1 MASKGII
8 FILQKMMHK
17 ALKPLFLAVTGL
29 LLVLL
34 SHWLYRLYEQTPEQL
49 AEQCGKAMEKKFL
62 QMEQALSGMDS
73 MLVRGDVGALIE
85 YYEKYQIALYHFSS
99 DSLVFWNTSRLQP
112 ELRLRLLK
120 SGTGMVK
127 LSQGYCLYSTRS
139 NSKTNN
145 VALCLVKPDYP
156 IQNNYL
162 KNDFLAWTGLN
173 EQLVFT
179 QDSLGAFPVRA
190 GNTVLFSFKTQ
201 DARFFDSRLIAWC
214 SLLFFLGLVL
224 FVLSVLQWKEKRSQ
238 PLDMV
243 WLLPALFLLRVSIS
257 ALKWP
262 EFLYQSSLYD
272 VREFGDA
279 SGFLSNYFGDLL
291 LNGLFLLFAVTLVY
305 RKVSRLNT
313 GKFNLLYGLL
323 YLVLIFTAYGQFNH
337 GIASMVQNST
347 LSFDFLS
354 VFNMKPLA
362 IFGVAIIGICS
373 LAILVGL
380 RGLYALLV
388 AEGKYGHWLFLLMVA
403 AVCVLH
409 YFSFTQK
416 SVTES
421 FWMLAPAFA
430 FFLLKPLRAQ
440 NFTYTLI
447 VFVLLCSVF
456 ASYFFTFYLEKNQ
469 QAEMKLISFRLSERQ
484 DPALENEYKG
494 LPEKI
499 KNDQR
504 LKNLIVLLPNTRLEI
519 AQLLKQNYFNAYFD
533 RYTTDFLLF
542 DKKCQPLLEHSNP
555 VYWNQG
561 YFEDQLSYHS
571 DSTFS
576 EGLYFVKDYR
586 LSTRYI
592 SKIPLGENT
601 LFAVME
607 AKELGEQGSFPDLL
621 LDESQQKQEK
631 LGHLSYA
638 VYRSDRLVNH
648 YGEFNYPHFT
658 PEPEKL
664 ESDKTTYT
672 HYVFEPEPGTKVVLS
687 EKVKSLTEKLTYNS
701 YFFLLFSLLSFLL
714 LTVYR
719 FLFSN
724 RLAPATLTQRIQGSI
739 IVLLLL
745 AMTAVGITSSRL
757 VSQQFENENKKE
769 LSIKSSIILNEL
781 LNQFSSE
788 NLFDGSQREL
798 INQRIKEYARV
809 FNSDVSLFNAQGQLV
824 NTSQPKLYDLGLSA
838 GLVNPRA
845 YYGIKQNKVYSGKV
859 TESAGNLIYSSH
871 YEPVYNETKNL
882 QGFINL
888 PYFAKQSGLLVELS
902 GIISGLINVYLVL
915 FMLSLASGLVLSR
928 YITQPLRL
936 IKQQIARISLGK
948 RNEQIQWQSRDEI
961 GKLVYEYNQMLSK
974 LEESANL
981 LAQSERE
988 SAWREMAKQVAHEI
1002 KNPLT
1007 PMKLNLQYLQ
1017 HLNKTSPDDFKLKF
1031 EQASAGI
1038 IEQIDA
1044 LANIATE
1051 FSNFAKLPGA
1061 QLQDIAP
1068 LDILQSAVHL
1078 FNKQPR
1084 LRIVFDAAERHRLC
1098 KGDKEQCMRVFNNIL
1113 SNAVEA
1119 LDGVAE
1125 PEITIQCK
1133 WNDGTLLVSIRDNG
1147 CGIPKNM
1154 QASLFTPSFTTKTT
1168 GSGLG
1173 LAMVKNIMQGFG
1185 GRVWFESEPS
1195 QGSTFYLE
1203 FVRSGDGKSVKEL
1216 D

>member
-1 MASKGII
+1 
-8 FILQKMMHK
+8 MMHK

-34 SHWLYRLYEQTPEQL
+34 SHWLYRVYEQTPEQL
-49 AEQCGKAMEKKFL
+49 AERCGKAMEKKFMH
-62 QMEQALSGMDS
+62 MEQALSGMDTV
-73 MLVRGDVGALIE
+73 LFRGDLGVLIA
-85 YYEKYQIALYHFSS
+85 YYEKDQVALYRFSS

-112 ELRLRLLK
+112 DRRLAQMK
-120 SGTGMVK
+120 PGIGMMK
-127 LSQGYCLYSTRS
+127 LPQGYCLYSTRS
-139 NSKTNN
+139 KARTTD
-145 VALCLVKPDYP
+145 VALCLVKPDYI

-162 KNDFLAWTGLN
+162 KNDFLPWTGLN
-173 EQLVFT
+173 EQHVFT
-179 QDSLGAFPVRA
+179 HDSLGAFHVKA
-190 GNTVLFSFKTQ
+190 GKAVLFSFKTQ
-201 DARFFDSRLIAWC
+201 EVGFIDPLVIEWC

-224 FVLSVLQWKEKRSQ
+224 FVLSVLQWNAKRTRAVD
-238 PLDMV
+238 LV

-257 ALKWP
+257 AFKWP

-291 LNGLFLLFAVTLVY
+291 LNVLFLLFAVTLVY
-305 RKVSRLNT
+305 RQVSRLIT
-313 GKFNLLYGLL
+313 GKFKLLYGLL
-323 YLVLIFTAYGQFNH
+323 YLVLIFIAYGQFNQ

-362 IFGVAIIGICS
+362 IFGVAIIGLCS
-373 LAILVGL
+373 LVILVGL
-380 RGLYALLV
+380 RGLYALV
-388 AEGKYGHWLFLLMVA
+388 VKEGNKGHWLFLLLVV
-403 AVCVLH
+403 AVCMLY
-409 YFSFTQK
+409 YFSFTHK

-456 ASYFFTFYLEKNQ
+456 ASYFFSVYLEKNQ
-469 QAEMKLISFRLSERQ
+469 HAEMKLISFRLSERQ

-561 YFEDQLSYHS
+561 YFDDQLNYHS

-576 EGLYFVKDYR
+576 EGLYFIKDYR
-586 LSTRYI
+586 LSTRYV
-592 SKIPLGENT
+592 SKLALGENT
-601 LFAVME
+601 LFVVME

-621 LDESQQKQEK
+621 LDESQQKQDK

-664 ESDKTTYT
+664 ESDKSTYT
-672 HYVFEPEPGTKVVLS
+672 HYVFEPESGTKVVLS

-757 VSQQFENENKKE
+757 VTRQFDNENKKE

-838 GLVNPRA
+838 GLVNPKA
-845 YYGIKQNKVYSGKV
+845 YYGIKQNTVYSGKV
-859 TESAGNLIYSSH
+859 TESAGNLVYSSH
-871 YEPVYNETKNL
+871 YEPVYNAAKQL

-902 GIISGLINVYLVL
+902 GIISGLINVYMVL

-948 RNEQIQWQSRDEI
+948 RNEHIQWQSRDEI
-961 GKLVYEYNQMLSK
+961 GKLVYEYNLMLSK

-1017 HLNKTSPDDFKLKF
+1017 HLNKTRPEDFKLKF

-1061 QLQDIAP
+1061 QLEDIAP

-1078 FNKQPR
+1078 FNKQPL
-1084 LRIVFDAAERHRLC
+1084 LRIVFDVTERQRLC

-1119 LDGVAE
+1119 LEGVAE
-1125 PEITIQCK
+1125 PKITIGSTWK
-1133 WNDGTLLVSIRDNG
+1133 EDTLVVSITDNG
-1147 CGIPKNM
+1147 CGIPEDMKPV
-1154 QASLFTPSFTTKTT
+1154 LFTPSFTTKTT

-1185 GRVWFESEPS
+1185 GRVWFESQASE
-1195 QGSTFYLE
+1195 GSTFYLE
-1203 FVRSGDGKSVKEL
+1203 FVRSGEAEVVKEL
-1216 D
+1216 G